1 MHFGDDGPAPS
12 TANNSLSCSS
22 CSTHHLDSASSLAR
36 PLPFGSFRATP
47 WRCLAPGALGR
58 GRDSAMANGV
68 PPRGGAPRV
77 ASTHAVP
84 QICRQGRAA
93 MGWAGLGWGPSRHA
107 AKAREGPPVA
117 LTRTRTAQLAR
128 KTRKTAFVIDHT
140 RIKCIWMRG
149 HNAAPRPSKKK
160 CNRDRGLSANATNT
174 RGTLANA
181 WEAGNM

>member
-1 MHFGDDGPAPS
+1 MEFIHPVTGPISAAGWQTSREQRVLMHFGDDGPAPS

-68 PPRGGAPRV
+68 PPRGGA
-77 ASTHAVP
+77 
-84 QICRQGRAA
+84 GRPVLRRPMQCHRSA
-93 MGWAGLGWGPSRHA
+93 GRAGLGWGPSRHA

-149 HNAAPRPSKKK
+149 Q
-160 CNRDRGLSANATNT
+160 T
-174 RGTLANA
+174 
-181 WEAGNM
+181 